1 MSSCYLVQPL
11 LSICKI
17 IRIYGRTNFIQFE
30 RRSVQISWHFTQPG
44 YFKYTHNSWT
54 LIRLVYMT
62 AYFLKF
68 KVQETPTVNVN
79 ELQPSESPASVSA
92 SKGKGRGRKR
102 IQPSAAELEACD
114 ENAF

>member
-1 MSSCYLVQPL
+1 MNSNSACLHD
-11 LSICKI
+11 C
-17 IRIYGRTNFIQFE
+17 
-30 RRSVQISWHFTQPG
+30 ISF
-44 YFKYTHNSWT
+44 
-54 LIRLVYMT
+54 
-62 AYFLKF
+62 KF
-68 KVQETPTVNVN
+68 KVQETPIVNVN